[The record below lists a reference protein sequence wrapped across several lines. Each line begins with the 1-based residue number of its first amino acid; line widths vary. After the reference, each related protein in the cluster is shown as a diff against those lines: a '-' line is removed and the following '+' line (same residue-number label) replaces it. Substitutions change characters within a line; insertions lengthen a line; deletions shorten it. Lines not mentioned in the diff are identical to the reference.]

1 MTDTFSTTAILA
13 ENVCVKTTSNLTLV
27 EPISFKIETGQALTI
42 LGETGSGKSLL
53 AQALMGALPEG
64 LITEGTIYIDNTPT
78 SPKDIHALWGKRL
91 AMLAQEPTRSLDP
104 TMNILEQTAEGYRFV
119 ANLDKTTA
127 HQKSQELLSTL
138 GLGDYHDYYP
148 HELSGGMAQRVAFC
162 VASSGGATI
171 VLADEPTKGLDDKN
185 RQIVIDL
192 LCRIVQNGGTLLT
205 ITHDIDVATA
215 LCQTDHSRLMVMK
228 KGMLLE
234 EGDGKTLIQSPQ
246 SDYAK
251 KLISCAPSNWQMP
264 IKSPITT
271 DVQVSLDN
279 IAIKRGK
286 KTLFEGLNLQIHQG
300 ETIGI
305 VGRSGIGKSS
315 LGDVICGLLP
325 PSQGKITWT
334 TPPKRHHV
342 LKLYQDPPSAF
353 APHLPLQVL
362 LDDVIN
368 KHALD
373 RSRIPYLLDKLSL
386 NPALLSRTAD
396 NVSGGELQRI
406 AILRCLLLNPVLLF
420 ADEVTSRLDPITQ
433 QETMD
438 LLVEQ
443 CKENNCTLIL
453 VSHDPHL
460 TEYYCD
466 TKVDLS
472 EYCQ

>member
-1 MTDTFSTTAILA
+1 MTQQATPAILA
-13 ENVCVKTTSNLTLV
+13 TNLSVKTTTGLTLV
-27 EPISFKIETGQALTI
+27 EPISFHIDNGQALTI

-53 AQALMGALPEG
+53 AQGIMGALPDG
-64 LITEGTIYIDNTPT
+64 LVACGELAIDGKSVNLA
-78 SPKDIHALWGKRL
+78 DMHALWGRRL

-104 TMNILEQTAEGYRFV
+104 TMNILEQTAEGYHFV
-119 ANLDKTTA
+119 AGLDKATA
-127 HQKSQELLSTL
+127 QQKSQDFLTTL
-138 GLGDYHDYYP
+138 GLGAYNDYYP
-148 HELSGGMAQRVAFC
+148 HELSGGMAQRAAFC

-192 LCRIVQNGGTLLT
+192 LCQVVENGGTLLT

-215 LCQTDHSRLMVMK
+215 LCQTPNSQLMVMK
-228 KGMLLE
+228 KGVLLE
-234 EGDGKTLIQSPQ
+234 AGDGKTLIKNPQ
-246 SDYAK
+246 SDYAH
-251 KLISCAPSNWQMP
+251 KLISSAPSNWQMP
-264 IKSPITT
+264 AKPAITT
-271 DVQVSLDN
+271 QTQLVLDN

-286 KTLFEGLNLQIHQG
+286 NTLFSGLSLDIHQG

-315 LGDVICGLLP
+315 LGDVICGLLA
-325 PSQGKITWT
+325 PSQGKLTWT
-334 TPPKRHHV
+334 TPPKRHQV

-353 APHLPLQVL
+353 APHLPLGRL
-362 LDDVIN
+362 LDDVID
-368 KHALD
+368 KHSLD
-373 RSRIPYLLDKLSL
+373 RSRIPYLLEKLSL
-386 NPALLSRTAD
+386 TPELLNRTAQ

-472 EYCQ
+472 EYTKA